1 MTHIN
6 YPLQGDPLYGG
17 RQRLP
22 KGCEEEFLDSLRAF
36 KRQALHA
43 KRLELMHP
51 ITHEDMEW
59 EVDLP
64 DDMVDLL
71 KHLVTDTKL
80 NPHSRL

>member
-1 MTHIN
+1 MTHVN

-22 KGCEEEFLDSLRAF
+22 KGCDEEFLEALRGF

-64 DDMVDLL
+64 EDMVGLL
-71 KHLVTDTKL
+71 KQLNVDTKL
-80 NPHSRL
+80 NPESRF